1 MLAGTPGANATL
13 AGAGPALVAAHQV
26 DHLPWLGYF
35 VRMQRVDIFVD
46 LDEVQ
51 YNHHRFQNRNRIVDP
66 SGRVLWLRVPVV
78 GGKRH
83 RQRMSEVEI
92 APERWQR
99 PWLQTVRHAYGRHPC
114 FQPVFEELAVLVDRP
129 WRRLLDLNR
138 SLRSFLAKWLDL
150 QPPRI
155 RQGELGLTEERG
167 EALLICVSQQ
177 LGAHSFLSGPTGR
190 SFLAPAA
197 FGAAGIPL
205 EFDPPFEAKPYPQR
219 GLQTFVP
226 NLSALDLVM
235 NLGPEAA
242 GWLRG
247 TYGRA

>member
-1 MLAGTPGANATL
+1 MLAWTSGANATR
-13 AGAGPALVAAHQV
+13 AGARPALVAAHQV

-35 VRMQRVDIFVD
+35 VRMQRVEIFVD

-66 SGRVLWLRVPVV
+66 TGQVLWLRVPIV

-99 PWLQTVRHAYGRHPC
+99 PWLETVRHAYRRHPH
-114 FQPVFEELAVLVDRP
+114 FELLFEELTVVVDRP

-138 SLRSFLAKWLDL
+138 SLRSLLAKWLDI

-155 RQGELGLTEERG
+155 RQGELGLAGEHG
-167 EALLICVSQQ
+167 EALLIRLAQQ
-177 LGAHSFLSGPTGR
+177 LGARSFLSGPTGR
-190 SFLAPAA
+190 SFLAPTA
-197 FGAAGIPL
+197 FGAAGILL
-205 EFDPPFEAKPYPQR
+205 EFDPPFDARPYPQR
-219 GLQTFVP
+219 GLRTFVP
-226 NLSALDLVM
+226 HLSALDLVM

-242 GWLRG
+242 EWLRD